1 MTLVD
6 TSVWVDHLR
15 KDNAALKELL
25 LAGKAA
31 IHPFIV
37 GELACGNLKNRTEI
51 LRLLAELPQ
60 AAMADHQEVLTF
72 IESNRLYGK
81 GIGWI
86 DSHLL
91 AAALLSNLRI
101 LTYDKAIGEA
111 AAKLGIEYKEGI

>member
-1 MTLVD
+1 MILVD

-15 KDNAALKELL
+15 KDNATLKGLL
-25 LAGKAA
+25 LAGKAV

-51 LRLLAELPQ
+51 LQLLTELPQ

-81 GIGWI
+81 GLGWI

-91 AAALLSNLRI
+91 AAALLSDLQI
-101 LTYDKAIGEA
+101 LTNDKAIGEA
-111 AAKLGIEYKEGI
+111 AAKLAIEYKEGI